1 MKEISAGIIAYFF
14 DEEKFSF
21 EEENDV
27 FKIDNRANKIAENFN
42 KKLAYWEF
50 I

>member
-1 MKEISAGIIAYFF
+1 MKEVIAIFT
-14 DEEKFSF
+14 DGEKFSF

-42 KKLAYWEF
+42 KTLAYWEF